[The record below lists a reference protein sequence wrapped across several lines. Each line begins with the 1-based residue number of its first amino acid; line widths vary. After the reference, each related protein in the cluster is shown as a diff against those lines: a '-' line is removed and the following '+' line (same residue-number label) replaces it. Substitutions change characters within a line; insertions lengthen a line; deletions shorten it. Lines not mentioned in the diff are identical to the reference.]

1 MSVKK
6 PWLKTDKEDGMLQ
19 SLIMSSED
27 AQRMSGQ
34 TSLMPGQTAPSPLL
48 LPPDSDTPAPL
59 ESEENDDLMLR

>member
-1 MSVKK
+1 MF
-6 PWLKTDKEDGMLQ
+6 Q

-48 LPPDSDTPAPL
+48 LPPDSDTPAPI
-59 ESEENDDLMLR
+59 ESEEADDLMLR